1 MTAASYQET
10 YRLKIPPF
18 GSDIDDRFFYGG
30 SALMQRLDLLTHLT
44 QFGES
49 VILVCGPTGS
59 GKSTLLRH
67 YISHAAAQWRICAL
81 HAHAFDRFAS
91 LLADVLNT
99 ESGHNELELLEQ
111 WAAGSDASQLLVVVI
126 DDADQLDDKAF
137 QRLDALLQ
145 HPYHDR
151 VRVLLFGTQRLN
163 QNVQD
168 AQNRQVMSST
178 SQPLEIPKL
187 TEEETASYLMYR
199 LAVAGYSGES
209 PFTAT
214 EIRAMCK
221 AGEGRPGDINK
232 LAHQALEE
240 HQARVKTR
248 KTPHQQVP
256 KKYRTGLW
264 ATASVA
270 AIALAAYLG
279 WQRMEP
285 ADGIDTATRTAQLS
299 NEETP
304 LSLPPDHQT
313 TPQDAIDDVA
323 GLEEPPATSAG
334 ESADIAT
341 ILPATRIAAE
351 PSTTGIDEP
360 VATAVTLPQEEKQA
374 DAIDTEAEIQTATT
388 AVEEV
393 VQVVELE
400 EQPMPVPE
408 PAPSGPMEQA
418 DLAPPA
424 DTRQPAETQP
434 SVTKTG
440 GPYHE
445 GWLLEQ
451 DSASFS
457 LQLLGSRSEQALS
470 SFIRKHNLD
479 TGKTA
484 YYQGIHQGKPWYVLM
499 YGNYPSRKTA
509 VEAVSELPSAV
520 RKGKP
525 WPREMKSVQ
534 KAIDTRS

>member
-1 MTAASYQET
+1 MTAANYQET

-18 GSDIDDRFFYGG
+18 GNDIDDRFFYGG

-49 VILVCGPTGS
+49 VILVCGPGGS

-91 LLADVLNT
+91 LLTDALNA
-99 ESGHNELELLEQ
+99 ESGHNELELFEQ
-111 WAAGSDASQLLVVVI
+111 WAAGSDSSQLLVVVI
-126 DDADQLDDKAF
+126 DDADQLDDTAF

-145 HPYHDR
+145 HPHHDR
-151 VRVLLFGTQRLN
+151 VRLLLFGTQRLN
-163 QNVQD
+163 QNIQD
-168 AQNRQVMSST
+168 AQNRQVMSSS

-214 EIRAMCK
+214 EIRGICK
-221 AGEGRPGDINK
+221 AGEGRPGNINK

-240 HQARVKTR
+240 HQARVKTWKKPPR
-248 KTPHQQVP
+248 QVP
-256 KKYRTGLW
+256 KKNRTGLW

-285 ADGIDTATRTAQLS
+285 ADGIDTANRTAQLS

-304 LSLPPDHQT
+304 LSLPPAHQT
-313 TPQDAIDDVA
+313 TPQNAINDVA
-323 GLEEPPATSAG
+323 VLKEHPAAVAG

-341 ILPATRIAAE
+341 ILLTNQTE
-351 PSTTGIDEP
+351 TESGSTEIDEP
-360 VATAVTLPQEEKQA
+360 PATAASLPLEEKQ
-374 DAIDTEAEIQTATT
+374 DEAIGTEAETQVATT
-388 AVEEV
+388 GVEEP
-393 VQVVELE
+393 E
-400 EQPMPVPE
+400 ESMPLPE
-408 PAPSGPMEQA
+408 SAPSASIVQA
-418 DLAPPA
+418 DPAAPLAN
-424 DTRQPAETQP
+424 TSRPAETQP
-434 SVTKTG
+434 TAEKTG
-440 GPYHE
+440 GPHHE
-445 GWLLEQ
+445 AWLMEQ
-451 DSASFS
+451 DSESFS
-457 LQLLGSRSEQALS
+457 LQLLGSRSEQAVS
-470 SFIRKHNLD
+470 SFIRKHHLN
-479 TGKTA
+479 TEKTA
-484 YYQGIHQGKPWYVLM
+484 YYQGIHREKPWYVLM
-499 YGNYPSRKTA
+499 YGNYPSRKSA
-509 VEAVSELPSAV
+509 VDAVSELPPAV

-534 KAIDTRS
+534 KAIDTES